1 MAGSYNHVVD
11 KDGKLLETEELLG
24 MLDTHSGDVYEFA
37 EEAYGMIWY
46 LATTISPIADPEGLH
61 ARALVETARRNYK
74 LGLKR
79 SPGTDGTL
87 PEDDE

>member
-1 MAGSYNHVVD
+1 MAGSYSHVVD
-11 KDGKLLETEELLG
+11 KDGKLLESQDLLG

-46 LATTISPIADPEGLH
+46 LANILSALSGSPEAWVEIARQNYKEGLE
-61 ARALVETARRNYK
+61 L
-74 LGLKR
+74 

-87 PEDDE
+87 PEDDV